1 MSVASLFVYNRQSLI
16 LMRGIFPVRLTSRN
30 FAFILTSPHSVMM
43 FVSKI
48 APGMYIASA
57 AYIILTKISSTCVW

>member
-1 MSVASLFVYNRQSLI
+1 MSVASRSSNYWSLI
-16 LMRGIFPVRLTSRN
+16 LMQGISRVRLIFTN
-30 FAFILTSPHSVMM
+30 LPLILSSTHSVLM